1 MLTCNSFH
9 INFQSALSEN
19 IDVELSA
26 DIFCDYVNGCYVIR
40 RLEIINNSFSNI
52 FNNQIKIKPVVHG
65 DQIVWLHAD
74 SLRASILSTAIGKAI
89 EARGCVEMLSK
100 EAAA

>member
-19 IDVELSA
+19 INVKVKA
-26 DIFCDYVNGCYVIR
+26 DITCDYAHSYYVIH
-40 RLEIINNSFSNI
+40 RLEITKNSFSNI
-52 FNNQIKIKPVVHG
+52 FNNEIKIKPVVHD
-65 DQIVWLHAD
+65 DQIVWLHVD
-74 SLRASILSTAIGKAI
+74 SLRASILSTAVGKAI
-89 EARGCVEMLSK
+89 EARGFVEMLSK